1 MNDYEKRYYDLL
13 NTKGIEPF
21 DCGLSLHMSHSSYRI
36 DDEVVTLYWQV
47 SELEKDRNALPSVEI
62 VTWKAYEQTRKIYG
76 LWQMLIKK
84 LRN

>member
-21 DCGLSLHMSHSSYRI
+21 DCGLSLHMSHSSYR
-36 DDEVVTLYWQV
+36 QV